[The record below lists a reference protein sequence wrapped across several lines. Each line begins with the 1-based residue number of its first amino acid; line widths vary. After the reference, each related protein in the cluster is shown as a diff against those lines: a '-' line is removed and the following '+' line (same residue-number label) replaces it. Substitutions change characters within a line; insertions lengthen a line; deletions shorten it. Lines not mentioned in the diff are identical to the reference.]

1 MQSLE
6 LFNVQ
11 TLCFVI
17 TFSASCLHLEFVHL
31 MSVTRL
37 TRSVFILLPASW
49 IFLATDNS
57 YLIFGIGDLALLAV
71 IVLCKAEHMISL

>member
-49 IFLATDNS
+49 IFLATD
-57 YLIFGIGDLALLAV
+57 IFGKGDLALLAV